1 MLQIGV
7 YSIIR
12 IRQDVTSKNDCNAI
26 CIICNVIKKT
36 HTGRIE
42 LATYC

>member
-7 YSIIR
+7 YYIIR

-26 CIICNVIKKT
+26 CIICNVIKK

-42 LATYC
+42 LATHC